1 MIKLLTIIGAR
12 PQIIK
17 AAAISRAV
25 REKFAGQV
33 EEHILHTGQH
43 YDANMSEVFFRE
55 LGIPE
60 PDYNLH
66 VGSGSH
72 GVQTAKIIEG
82 IESVLTEQHYDGV
95 IVYGDTNSTLA
106 AAVAASKIHV
116 PVFHVEAGLRS
127 FNMGMPEEINRI
139 VCDQLSSVLF
149 TPTMTGMKNLM
160 AEGFSGEGMNGLM
173 DERTPIKSLVRFA
186 DGRGQRVVL
195 SGDVMYDNSMYF
207 SAMADVQSDIIER
220 LGLRY
225 RQFVLATIHRPANTD
240 NPENLRSIF
249 RALNDI
255 AEQYQMDVVLPLHP
269 RTRKMIGDLR
279 LEIGDL
285 SDRIRIIEPASFFE
299 IIRLEKNAAIVMTDS
314 GGVQKEAFF
323 YGTPCVILRP
333 ETEWVEIVEAGAGI
347 LADADYERIMAA
359 YEALVNKPVQFPA
372 LFGDGHASEKI
383 LNEIVKYL
391 G

>member
-72 GVQTAKIIEG
+72 GVQTARIIEG

-149 TPTMTGMKNLM
+149 TPTLTGLRNLE
-160 AEGFSGEGMNGLM
+160 AEGFSS
-173 DERTPIKSLVRFA
+173 IKNRVRFA

-255 AEQYQMDVVLPLHP
+255 AEQHQMDVVLPLHP
-269 RTRKMIGDLR
+269 RTRKIMENEGMNGLMNER
-279 LEIGDL
+279 V
-285 SDRIRIIEPASFFE
+285 RIIEPASFFE

-347 LADADYERIMAA
+347 IADANYERIMAA
-359 YEALVNKPVQFPA
+359 YEQLVNKPVHFPA

-383 LNEIVKYL
+383 IGEIINYL
-391 G
+391 DV

>member
-149 TPTMTGMKNLM
+149 TPTRTGLRNLE
-160 AEGFSGEGMNGLM
+160 AEGFSS
-173 DERTPIKSLVRFA
+173 IKSRVRFA

-347 LADADYERIMAA
+347 IADADYERIMAA

>member
-25 REKFAGQV
+25 QEKFAGQV

-72 GVQTAKIIEG
+72 GVQTARIIEG
-82 IESVLTEQHYDGV
+82 IEAVLTEQHYDGV

-149 TPTMTGMKNLM
+149 TPTLTGLRNLE
-160 AEGFSGEGMNGLM
+160 AEGFSS
-173 DERTPIKSLVRFA
+173 IKGRVRFA

-225 RQFVLATIHRPANTD
+225 RQFVLVTIHRPANTD
-240 NPENLRSIF
+240 NAENLKSIL
-249 RALNDI
+249 RALSDI
-255 AEQYQMDVVLPLHP
+255 AAKGMDVVLPLHP
-269 RTRKMIGDLR
+269 RTKKRIEDLG
-279 LEIGDL
+279 LEIADFRL
-285 SDRIRIIEPASFFE
+285 KVIEPASFFE

-333 ETEWVEIVEAGAGI
+333 ETEWVEIVDAGAGI
-347 LADADYERIMAA
+347 IADADYERIMAA
-359 YEALVNKPVQFPA
+359 YEVLVNKPVQFPA
-372 LFGDGHASEKI
+372 LFGDGKASEKI
-383 LNEIVKYL
+383 ISEIINYL
-391 G
+391 H